1 MLGSQPLRDGRRT
14 RPRGRELRGTTVLV
28 KRIGGALFATALIA
42 SSTLVLGPSPAQAAK
57 AEPSISTIG
66 WWWED
71 ATTEEREVP
80 GVGTVTIETPNPF
93 CPSAGS
99 GTGSPAQVCAEARLP
114 IEVRNGDYE
123 QQNKISAVG
132 FDMSLIPIGSEVNKF
147 TVTFREAK
155 EGCYDKGEPDDDPSN
170 DTCEETSPINV
181 GQHQLQACLVTAYFG
196 DSEARPYKE
205 APKYECSNA
214 DPKAKRK
221 EVDSEKDGPGSNFYW
236 TFDLTEY
243 AQRWTAKFSAV
254 TGIML
259 VGVPITTGQ
268 GDNAQQDGDSW
279 RVVLAGPK
287 FQNGVTTAIDYI
299 PAEDPLLPPTDPTT
313 TDPGTGIP
321 TDTGTTGF
329 DTGVGTTDTGDL
341 GTGDPVDTG
350 DTPGE
355 ETPAPAAT
363 ELPAVAQAPEVEEL
377 PGYMWLALL
386 AGLVGFSLVR
396 SVVIEKTTGIRPD
409 GVLATIH
416 RLNTERTGA
425 SPVAAAPGAGPLA
438 AVGGALGTVGKRLGG
453 AFGKLNFRKKG

>member
-1 MLGSQPLRDGRRT
+1 M
-14 RPRGRELRGTTVLV
+14 LV
-28 KRIGGALFATALIA
+28 KRIGGSLFATALMA
-42 SSTLVLGPSPAQAAK
+42 SSILVLGPSPAQAAK
-57 AEPSISTIG
+57 AEPSISSLA

-93 CPSAGS
+93 CPSVGS
-99 GTGSPAQVCAEARLP
+99 GTGSENCAEGRLP

-132 FDMSLIPIGSEVNKF
+132 FDLTLIPVGSEVNKF

-155 EGCYDKGEPDDDPSN
+155 TGCYDKDEPDDDPSN
-170 DTCEETSPINV
+170 DTCEETDPINV
-181 GQHQLQACLVTAYFG
+181 GQHQLQACLVTAFFG
-196 DSEARPYKE
+196 DAEARPYKE
-205 APKYECSNA
+205 VPKYQCSNA
-214 DPKAKRK
+214 DPVAKRK
-221 EVDSEKDGPGSNFYW
+221 EVDSDKDGPGSNFYW
-236 TFDLTEY
+236 TFDLTKY
-243 AQRWTAKFSAV
+243 AQQWTAKFSAV

-259 VGVPITTGQ
+259 VGVPITTGE
-268 GDNAQQDGDSW
+268 GDNAEQDSDSW

-287 FQNGVTTAIDYI
+287 FQNGVTTSIDYI
-299 PAEDPLLPPTDPTT
+299 PAETPILPPTDPGT
-313 TDPGTGIP
+313 TDPGASIP

-329 DTGVGTTDTGDL
+329 DTGTGTTDTGL
-341 GTGDPVDTG
+341 PATGDTGDVDTG
-350 DTPGE
+350 GAAE

-377 PGYMWLALL
+377 PGYMWLALI

-416 RLNTERTGA
+416 RMNTERTGA
-425 SPVAAAPGAGPLA
+425 SPTAGASGAGPLA
-438 AVGGALGTVGKRLGG
+438 AVGGALGAIGSKIGG

>member
-1 MLGSQPLRDGRRT
+1 
-14 RPRGRELRGTTVLV
+14 VVV

-42 SSTLVLGPSPAQAAK
+42 SSILVLGPSPAQAAK
-57 AEPSISTIG
+57 AEPSISAIG

-93 CPSAGS
+93 CPGAGS
-99 GTGSPAQVCAEARLP
+99 GTGAPGQTCAEGRLP

-170 DTCEETSPINV
+170 DTCEQTSPLNV
-181 GQHQLQACLVTAYFG
+181 GQHQLQACLVTAYFA

-205 APKYECSNA
+205 APKYECTNA
-214 DPKAKRK
+214 DPLAKRK

-243 AQRWTAKFSAV
+243 AQKWTAKFSSV
-254 TGIML
+254 TGVML

-268 GDNAQQDGDSW
+268 GDNAEQDSDTW

-299 PAEDPLLPPTDPTT
+299 PAEDPLLPPTDPG
-313 TDPGTGIP
+313 TDPGAGIP
-321 TDTGTTGF
+321 TDTGSTGF
-329 DTGVGTTDTGDL
+329 DTGTGTTDTGL
-341 GTGDPVDTG
+341 GDTG
-350 DTPGE
+350 DTGDVGAGAE
-355 ETPAPAAT
+355 ETPAPANT
-363 ELPAVAQAPEVEEL
+363 ELPAVAQAPEVEEI

-396 SVVIEKTTGIRPD
+396 SIVIEKTTGIRPD

-425 SPVAAAPGAGPLA
+425 SMTAGPSGPGPLA
-438 AVGGALGTVGKRLGG
+438 AVGGALGSVGKKIGG

>member
-1 MLGSQPLRDGRRT
+1 M
-14 RPRGRELRGTTVLV
+14 LV

-42 SSTLVLGPSPAQAAK
+42 SSILVLGPSPANAAK
-57 AEPSISTIG
+57 AEPTISAVG

-99 GTGSPAQVCAEARLP
+99 GTGSPAQVCAEGRLP

-123 QQNKISAVG
+123 QQNKISAVS

-170 DTCEETSPINV
+170 DTCEETSPIGV
-181 GQHQLQACLVTAYFG
+181 GEHQLQACLVTAYFG

-205 APKYECSNA
+205 APKYECTNA

-221 EVDSEKDGPGSNFYW
+221 EVQSDKDGAGSNFYW
-236 TFDLTEY
+236 TFDLTKY
-243 AQRWTAKFSAV
+243 AQQWTSKFSAI
-254 TGIML
+254 TGVML

-268 GDNAQQDGDSW
+268 GDNAQQDSDSW

-287 FQNGVTTAIDYI
+287 FQNGVTSSIDYI
-299 PAEDPLLPPTDPTT
+299 PAEDPLLPPTDTGV

-321 TDTGTTGF
+321 TDSGTTGF
-329 DTGVGTTDTGDL
+329 DSGLGTTDTGDV
-341 GTGDPVDTG
+341 TDTG
-350 DTPGE
+350 DTGDLGDTAGE
-355 ETPAPAAT
+355 ETPAPANT

-377 PGYMWLALL
+377 PGYIWLALL

-416 RLNTERTGA
+416 RMNTERTGA
-425 SPVAAAPGAGPLA
+425 SPAAAASEGGPLA
-438 AVGGALGTVGKRLGG
+438 AVGAALSVAGKKIGG

>member
-1 MLGSQPLRDGRRT
+1 M
-14 RPRGRELRGTTVLV
+14 LV
-28 KRIGGALFATALIA
+28 KRIGGALFATALI
-42 SSTLVLGPSPAQAAK
+42 SSSILVLGPSPAQAAK
-57 AEPSISTIG
+57 AEPAISSLA

-71 ATTEEREVP
+71 ATSEEREVP

-99 GTGSPAQVCAEARLP
+99 GTGSEQCAEGRLP

-123 QQNKISAVG
+123 QQNKISALG
-132 FDMSLIPIGSEVNKF
+132 FDMTLIPVGSEVNKF
-147 TVTFREAK
+147 TVTLREAK
-155 EGCYDKGEPDDDPSN
+155 EGCYDKEKPDDDPTN

-181 GQHQLQACLVTAYFG
+181 GKHQLQACVVNAFFG
-196 DSEARPYKE
+196 DAEARPYKE
-205 APKYECSNA
+205 VPKYECTNA
-214 DPKAKRK
+214 DPMATRK
-221 EVDSEKDGPGSNFYW
+221 EVDSDKDGPGSNFYW
-236 TFDLTEY
+236 TFDLTDY
-243 AQRWTAKFSAV
+243 AKKWTAKFSAV

-259 VGVPITTGQ
+259 VGVPITTGE
-268 GDNAQQDGDSW
+268 GDNAEQDSDSW

-287 FQNGVTTAIDYI
+287 FQNGVTTSIDYI
-299 PAEDPLLPPTDPTT
+299 PAEDPVFPPTDPGT

-321 TDTGTTGF
+321 TDPGTTGF
-329 DTGVGTTDTGDL
+329 DTGVTETGDTGLPETGDTGDA
-341 GTGDPVDTG
+341 GAGA
-350 DTPGE
+350 E
-355 ETPAPAAT
+355 ETPAPANT

-425 SPVAAAPGAGPLA
+425 SPSAEASGAGGLA
-438 AVGGALGTVGKRLGG
+438 AVGGALGGIGSKIGG
-453 AFGKLNFRKKG
+453 VFGKLNFRKKG

>member
-1 MLGSQPLRDGRRT
+1 M
-14 RPRGRELRGTTVLV
+14 VF
-28 KRIGGALFATALIA
+28 KRIGGALFATILIA
-42 SSTLVLGPSPAQAAK
+42 TSMLALGTGPAQAAT
-57 AEPSISTIG
+57 AEPSISAIG

-80 GVGTVTIETPNPF
+80 GVGTVTLETPNPF

-99 GTGSPAQVCAEARLP
+99 GTGSPAQVCAEGRLP
-114 IEVRNGDYE
+114 IEVRQGDYE

-132 FDMSLIPIGSEVNKF
+132 FDMSLIPIGSKVNKF

-155 EGCYDKGEPDDDPSN
+155 EGCYDKGEPDDDQSN
-170 DTCEETSPINV
+170 DTCEETSPINL
-181 GQHQLQACLVTAYFG
+181 GQHQLQACLVTAYFA

-205 APKYECSNA
+205 APKYECTSA
-214 DPKAKRK
+214 DPLAKRK
-221 EVDSEKDGPGSNFYW
+221 EVNSDKDGPGSNFYW

-243 AQRWTAKFSAV
+243 AQRWTAKFSSV
-254 TGIML
+254 TGVML

-268 GDNAQQDGDSW
+268 GENAEQDSDTW

-287 FQNGVTTAIDYI
+287 FQNGVTTSIDYI
-299 PAEDPLLPPTDPTT
+299 PAEDPVLPPTDPGTA
-313 TDPGTGIP
+313 DPGTGIP
-321 TDTGTTGF
+321 TDTGTGF
-329 DTGVGTTDTGDL
+329 DTGTGTTDTG
-341 GTGDPVDTG
+341 GITDTG
-350 DTPGE
+350 DTGDVGAGAE

-363 ELPAVAQAPEVEEL
+363 ELPAVAQAPEVEEI

-416 RLNTERTGA
+416 RLNAERTGA
-425 SPVAAAPGAGPLA
+425 SSVAPTAAGPLA
-438 AVGGALGTVGKRLGG
+438 GVGAMLGAVGKKIGG

>member
-1 MLGSQPLRDGRRT
+1 MFR
-14 RPRGRELRGTTVLV
+14 
-28 KRIGGALFATALIA
+28 RIGGALFATALVA
-42 SSTLVLGPSPAQAAK
+42 STILVLAPSPAQAAK
-57 AEPSISTIG
+57 AEPSISAIG

-80 GVGTVTIETPNPF
+80 GVGTVTLETPNPF

-99 GTGSPAQVCAEARLP
+99 GTGSPAQVCAEGRLP
-114 IEVRNGDYE
+114 IEVRQGDYE
-123 QQNKISAVG
+123 NQNKISAVG
-132 FDMSLIPIGSEVNKF
+132 FDMSLIPIGSKVNKF

-155 EGCYDKGEPDDDPSN
+155 EGCYDKGEPDDDQSN

-181 GQHQLQACLVTAYFG
+181 GEHQLQACLVTAYFA

-205 APKYECSNA
+205 APKYECTSA
-214 DPKAKRK
+214 DPQAKRK
-221 EVDSEKDGPGSNFYW
+221 EVDSDKDGPGSNFYW
-236 TFDLTEY
+236 TFDLTKF
-243 AQRWTAKFSAV
+243 AQQWTAKFSSV
-254 TGIML
+254 TGVML
-259 VGVPITTGQ
+259 VGVPITTGE
-268 GDNAQQDGDSW
+268 GENAEQDDDTW

-287 FQNGVTTAIDYI
+287 FQNGVTTSIDYI
-299 PAEDPLLPPTDPTT
+299 PAEDPVFPTDPGT

-329 DTGVGTTDTGDL
+329 DTGTGTTDTGI
-341 GTGDPVDTG
+341 TDTG
-350 DTPGE
+350 DTGDVGAGAE

-363 ELPAVAQAPEVEEL
+363 ELPAVAQAPEVEEI

-416 RLNTERTGA
+416 RLNAERTGA
-425 SPVAAAPGAGPLA
+425 SSTAPTAAGPLA
-438 AVGGALGTVGKRLGG
+438 GIGATLGAVGKKIGG